1 MLFFSSQNRLKGA
14 SFMGCIEKR
23 LETLGITLPKKDRR
37 GKGVVAAR
45 EIDGML
51 YLTAQ
56 LPVDEAGKP
65 LFVGRVGTDLTLEQ
79 GYQAA
84 RQCGLNGACRRR
96 RLCWRSGSRSLRS
109 QGARSGQQRARF
121 LRSARRSSTVSPT
134 SCSRSFGERRG
145 TLVPRWARML
155 CPRTSCFRGAA
166 FSSCADWGGHG

>member
-1 MLFFSSQNRLKGA
+1 
-14 SFMGCIEKR
+14 MGCIEKR

-84 RQCGLNGACRRR
+84 RQCGLNALAVVADYVGDLDRVACVVKV
-96 RLCWRSGSRSLRS
+96 LGLVNSS
-109 QGARSGQQRARF
+109 ADFSGQPAVINGF
-121 LRSARRSSTVSPT
+121 SDLMLEV
-134 SCSRSFGERRG
+134 FGERGMHARSAMG
-145 TLVPRWARML
+145 AYALPQNVPVSVDCIFKLR
-155 CPRTSCFRGAA
+155 
-166 FSSCADWGGHG
+166 

>member
-1 MLFFSSQNRLKGA
+1 
-14 SFMGCIEKR
+14 MGCIEKR

-56 LPVDEAGKP
+56 LPVDEEGKP

-84 RQCGLNGACRRR
+84 RQCGLNALAVVADYVGDLDRVACVVKVLGLVNSGADF
-96 RLCWRSGSRSLRS
+96 
-109 QGARSGQQRARF
+109 SGQANFSEHNRVAADGRILQAGNKRHGDRQIDSRF
-121 LRSARRSSTVSPT
+121 IEPQSADHIHI
-134 SCSRSFGERRG
+134 GI
-145 TLVPRWARML
+145 
-155 CPRTSCFRGAA
+155 
-166 FSSCADWGGHG
+166 